1 MAEFTRYE
9 LESIKQQSKLKI
21 QKDLRARRLL
31 KIKII
36 VIFCFM
42 SLAIFLIYK
51 LINKGNN
58 ILDDKLKEDMP
69 MSKDYDY
76 NQKIKD

>member
-58 ILDDKLKEDMP
+58 ILDDKLKEDIP